1 MPRSN
6 SHAVCAME
14 QGNEIERIVRHC
26 DLAKVLRLADELK
39 HQKLMLKTLVSGEEG
54 RASHVEVGKGC
65 LLSAQFVCF
74 SSNKLGSYL
83 AKSRRNQIKDPRL
96 TTLIN
101 RGFALL

>member
-1 MPRSN
+1 
-6 SHAVCAME
+6 ME
-14 QGNEIERIVRHC
+14 QGNEFERIVRHC

-39 HQKLMLKTLVSGEEG
+39 HQKLMLKTLVSGD
-54 RASHVEVGKGC
+54 ASHVDEVGKDF

-74 SSNKLGSYL
+74 SSNKLGSYF